1 MLSITKSLDPT
12 KAHGC
17 DNVSIKMILICNKVI
32 TIPLKLVFD
41 QSLKKG
47 KFFRQLESSKCSPC
61 IQKRRPEA
69 NKRLLSHQLTS
80 YF

>member
-1 MLSITKSLDPT
+1 MLSKIKSLDPT

-41 QSLKKG
+41 PLKKG

-69 NKRLLSHQLTS
+69 NKRLLSHQITS